1 MNLTIFNRLMRAKET
16 RRHPPEWKM
25 FMEVCDLYLK
35 RKGIKNPV
43 VLEVGPAEIGS
54 KEENQHEFFEQL
66 FKAKCIDHVSTGET
80 IDILSIRGGHYKNVK
95 ADFETFSPYCT
106 GIIAIHDIESC
117 RYKKRKTAES
127 WKLWDELKALVTCGA
142 KEYEN
147 FLFLTIHRKRIRGNQ
162 RGIGVIIKQ

>member
-25 FMEVCDLYLK
+25 FMEVCGVHFK
-35 RKGIKNPV
+35 QKKIKNPV
-43 VLEVGPAEIGS
+43 VMELRQ
-54 KEENQHEFFEQL
+54 EEDSQRDFYEQL
-66 FKAKCIDHVSTGET
+66 FGAECIGLENLGMRR
-80 IDILSIRGGHYKNVK
+80 IDVLSIAGGSYREVK
-95 ADFETFSPYCT
+95 SNLELYSPHCN

>member
-25 FMEVCDLYLK
+25 FMEICDLYLK
-35 RKGIKNPV
+35 QKKIKNPV
-43 VLEVGPAEIGS
+43 VVEAGLIEDF
-54 KEENQHEFFEQL
+54 QYRFFEQL
-66 FKAKCIDHVSTGET
+66 LGAKIVNGTFLKR
-80 IDILSIRGGHYKNVK
+80 IDILSIGGGSYKEVK
-95 ADFETFSPYCT
+95 KNFETFSPYCT

>member
-1 MNLTIFNRLMRAKET
+1 MRAKET

-35 RKGIKNPV
+35 QNKIKNPV
-43 VLEVGPAEIGS
+43 VAEVGLEDS
-54 KEENQHEFFEQL
+54 QHEFFKQL
-66 FKAKCIDHVSTGET
+66 FNAKLVKASHGEK
-80 IDILSIRGGHYKNVK
+80 IDILSINGGRYEDVK
-95 ADFETFSPYCT
+95 KSFEVYSPGCD

-127 WKLWDELKALVTCGA
+127 WKFWDELKALVTCGA

-147 FLFLTIHRKRIRGNQ
+147 LLFLTIHRKRIRGNQ